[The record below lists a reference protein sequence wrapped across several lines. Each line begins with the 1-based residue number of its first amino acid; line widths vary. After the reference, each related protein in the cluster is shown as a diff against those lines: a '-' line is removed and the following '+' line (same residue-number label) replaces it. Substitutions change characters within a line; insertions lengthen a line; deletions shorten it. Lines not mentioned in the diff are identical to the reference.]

1 MKINFK
7 RLSEKA
13 VMPIQATK
21 GSSGFDLTATRI
33 TTELNECGQL
43 VLVYHTDIAVEI
55 PEGYEGQLR
64 PRSSISKKSLRLCNA
79 PGTIDSDYRGEITGK
94 FISTTDVIPAVYKE
108 GERFAQ
114 LVICPVEHNVEFIE
128 VEELSSTD
136 REDGGYGST
145 GDSNIQSAP
154 TQHGSHE
161 VNPDTNHSDLE
172 GSGGAQSGP
181 EQA

>member
-1 MKINFK
+1 MQIKFK

-13 VMPIQATK
+13 VMPVQATK
-21 GSSGFDLTATRI
+21 GSSGFDLTATHI

-55 PEGYEGQLR
+55 PEGFEGQLR

-79 PGTIDSDYRGEITGK
+79 PGTIDSDYRGEVTGK

-114 LVICPVEHNVEFIE
+114 LVIAPVEHNVEFIE
-128 VEELSSTD
+128 VEEL
-136 REDGGYGST
+136 
-145 GDSNIQSAP
+145 QSAP
-154 TQHGSHE
+154 TGSGSHE
-161 VNPDTNHSDLE
+161 VNPQDTNQTAPG
-172 GSGGAQSGP
+172 GSGEAQSGL
-181 EQA
+181 EQAE